1 MYYHHTP
8 ARPEENHKASAIEDQ
23 KHIKERATIRK
34 CDGPAPDE
42 SGLISSARLM
52 LTGIN
57 KCKQPK
63 T

>member
-1 MYYHHTP
+1 VYYHHTP
-8 ARPEENHKASAIEDQ
+8 ARPEENHKASAIENQ

-52 LTGIN
+52 LTGI
-57 KCKQPK
+57 
-63 T
+63 